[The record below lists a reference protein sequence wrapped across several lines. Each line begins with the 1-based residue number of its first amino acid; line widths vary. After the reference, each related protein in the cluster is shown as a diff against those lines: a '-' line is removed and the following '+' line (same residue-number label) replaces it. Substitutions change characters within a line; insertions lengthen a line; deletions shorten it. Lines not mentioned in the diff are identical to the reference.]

1 MTSHRFCGCLVFDSL
16 LKKKKRVKEGRKEG
30 NFFFKCPKWPEMIVI
45 KMLEQYYF
53 KKDCAWAGA
62 K

>member
-1 MTSHRFCGCLVFDSL
+1 MAVLYSTPCK

-30 NFFFKCPKWPEMIVI
+30 KFFFPKWPEMIVI